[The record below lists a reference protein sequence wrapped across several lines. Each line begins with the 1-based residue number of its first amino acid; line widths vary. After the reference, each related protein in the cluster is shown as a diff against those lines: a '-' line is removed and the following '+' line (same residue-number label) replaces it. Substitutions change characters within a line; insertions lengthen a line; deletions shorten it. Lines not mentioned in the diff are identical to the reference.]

1 MQRLRAA
8 IRVIHPAPASAVV
21 LLSAALATILA
32 IQHGRGGVVPI
43 ALVVAAVAGSQV
55 FTGALNDWADRERDR
70 AGRRDKPIPAGELSA
85 DVALGIAGAGL
96 AVQVAASAVLGPLPL
111 LLGLG
116 ASAAAAAYDL
126 WLSRTPFSVIPY
138 LIAFGLLPLWIA
150 AGIGVPLERVAPA
163 SLLVAPF
170 AAAAHL
176 ANTLRDFDADAL
188 AGSDA
193 LAQRLGRRRAHR
205 LALVLAAGVGLAGG
219 WLLLVAEAPTGAL
232 ALGAVGLAAVLSG
245 YAGPERLWRGILVAA
260 VTWTAAWA
268 LATG

>member
-1 MQRLRAA
+1 
-8 IRVIHPAPASAVV
+8 
-21 LLSAALATILA
+21 
-32 IQHGRGGVVPI
+32 
-43 ALVVAAVAGSQV
+43 
-55 FTGALNDWADRERDR
+55 
-70 AGRRDKPIPAGELSA
+70 
-85 DVALGIAGAGL
+85 
-96 AVQVAASAVLGPLPL
+96 
-111 LLGLG
+111 
-116 ASAAAAAYDL
+116 
-126 WLSRTPFSVIPY
+126 
-138 LIAFGLLPLWIA
+138 
-150 AGIGVPLERVAPA
+150 VAPA

-193 LAQRLGRRRAHR
+193 LTQRLGRRGAHR